1 MDLSASELSEFLSI
15 QEIQATVDE
24 EDDFLYLL
32 LATLHI
38 SMWCSITNCSIC
50 VIGNSIPVE
59 TGHERCCVGGG
70 ADLTTARLKLVVI
83 VAGPA

>member
-59 TGHERCCVGGG
+59 TGHEGGG
-70 ADLTTARLKLVVI
+70 FNHSKAKISGHCGWTSLSQQ
-83 VAGPA
+83 